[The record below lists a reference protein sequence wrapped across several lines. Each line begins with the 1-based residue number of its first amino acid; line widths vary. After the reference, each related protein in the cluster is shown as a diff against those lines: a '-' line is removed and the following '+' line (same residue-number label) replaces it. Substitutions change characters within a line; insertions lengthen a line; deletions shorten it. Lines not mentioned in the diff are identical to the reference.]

1 MEQHVC
7 WQVEQGGTKDGEI
20 LWRDMSRE
28 HINKLEMGSEH
39 QEDIV
44 YLEDRWQDEADN
56 NHTSLYVASLT
67 NMTITAVQTR
77 TERKMRRVVKWPREG
92 LQY

>member
-1 MEQHVC
+1 M
-7 WQVEQGGTKDGEI
+7 
-20 LWRDMSRE
+20 DMPTE
-28 HINKLEMGSEH
+28 HINTLENGISR
-39 QEDIV
+39 QEPTV

>member
-1 MEQHVC
+1 
-7 WQVEQGGTKDGEI
+7 
-20 LWRDMSRE
+20 MSRE
-28 HINKLEMGSEH
+28 HINKLEMGIEH
-39 QEDIV
+39 QEGTV
-44 YLEDRWQDEADN
+44 YLEDGWQDEADN